1 MIDRNY
7 VISIN
12 DSEMS
17 GLSALG
23 LAVLTYIRCN
33 QEKFNNSRVERLEIK
48 QRFGLDDESVDNVI
62 AEILRMVI

>member
-7 VISIN
+7 VISIS

-17 GLSALG
+17 GLSVLG

-33 QEKFNNSRVERLEIK
+33 QEKSNDANISLRQIK
-48 QRFGLDDESVDNVI
+48 QRFSLDDETVNKVI
-62 AEILRMVI
+62 AEILRIVV

>member
-7 VISIN
+7 VISIS

-17 GLSALG
+17 GLSVLG

-33 QEKFNNSRVERLEIK
+33 QEKSNDANICLRQIK
-48 QRFGLDDESVDNVI
+48 QRFSLKL
-62 AEILRMVI
+62 AR